1 MGDFT
6 AVACHDDHMGID
18 LESLYM
24 DLHRHP
30 ELSFQEFRTAAV
42 VEEHLTT
49 LGFDVH
55 TTIGGTGVVGVLDN
69 GDGPVVLLR
78 ADMDGLP
85 VEELSG
91 LDYASTA
98 TARDHTGQFVPV
110 MHACGHDVHVTA
122 LIGAAEELVATSDEW
137 AGTLIVLFQPAE
149 EHGGG
154 AQVMVDD
161 GLYDLIPTP
170 DVVLGQHVTPLPAG
184 VLSLHDGVTMAGD
197 DSLRITLH
205 GVGGHGSRPEA
216 TVDPIVM
223 AANVVQR
230 LQQVVSRGIA
240 ATESAVI
247 TVGQLHAGT
256 KNNIIP
262 SSATLGLSVRTFDDA
277 VRTTVLRAIERVV
290 QAEAGAAG
298 SPTAPEV
305 IYEERYPVTVNH
317 TDSVARLREAFTS
330 EFGAHQIVDVGVVS
344 GSEDVGNLALAA
356 GAPLVYWFL
365 GGADPALFEGMTD
378 TDRMPANIPSNHSPY
393 FAPVLQP
400 TLTRGVEALVI
411 AAREWLL

>member
-6 AVACHDDHMGID
+6 DVACHDDHMGID

-240 ATESAVI
+240 ATESVVI

>member
-122 LIGAAEELVATSDEW
+122 LIGAVEELVATSDEW

-240 ATESAVI
+240 ATESVVI

>member
-240 ATESAVI
+240 ATESVVI

-330 EFGAHQIVDVGVVS
+330 EFGARQIVDVGVVS

>member
-240 ATESAVI
+240 ATESVVI

>member
-1 MGDFT
+1 
-6 AVACHDDHMGID
+6 MGID

-122 LIGAAEELVATSDEW
+122 LIGAVEELVATSDEW

-170 DVVLGQHVTPLPAG
+170 DVVLGQHVTP
-184 VLSLHDGVTMAGD
+184 
-197 DSLRITLH
+197 SLR
-205 GVGGHGSRPEA
+205 GCS
-216 TVDPIVM
+216 
-223 AANVVQR
+223 
-230 LQQVVSRGIA
+230 
-240 ATESAVI
+240 
-247 TVGQLHAGT
+247 
-256 KNNIIP
+256 P
-262 SSATLGLSVRTFDDA
+262 S
-277 VRTTVLRAIERVV
+277 
-290 QAEAGAAG
+290 
-298 SPTAPEV
+298 
-305 IYEERYPVTVNH
+305 
-317 TDSVARLREAFTS
+317 
-330 EFGAHQIVDVGVVS
+330 
-344 GSEDVGNLALAA
+344 
-356 GAPLVYWFL
+356 
-365 GGADPALFEGMTD
+365 MT
-378 TDRMPANIPSNHSPY
+378 
-393 FAPVLQP
+393 
-400 TLTRGVEALVI
+400 G
-411 AAREWLL
+411 